1 MVYTSYF
8 GQMRNFPENVIPV
21 AICGGIPTW
30 YKGAW
35 YKKPAPKYE
44 FFQKWKQTHDNEYYI
59 GQYNKEVLD
68 KLNWQTVI
76 ADVHLLIPEDI
87 RATMQSSIW
96 TSPDVHVVL
105 LCYEKPEDF
114 CHRHLFAEWLN
125 SKADWVMVK
134 EWKY

>member
-8 GQMRNFPENVIPV
+8 GKMRSFPANVIPV
-21 AICGGIPTW
+21 AICGGIPEW

-59 GQYNKEVLD
+59 EHYNKEVLD
-68 KLNWQTVI
+68 KLNWLTVI

-87 RATMQSSIW
+87 RATMQSSVW
-96 TSPDVHVVL
+96 TSDDVHVVL

-114 CHRHLFAEWLN
+114 CHRHLFAAWLN
-125 SKADWVMVK
+125 GKADWVKVE
-134 EWKY
+134 EWKF